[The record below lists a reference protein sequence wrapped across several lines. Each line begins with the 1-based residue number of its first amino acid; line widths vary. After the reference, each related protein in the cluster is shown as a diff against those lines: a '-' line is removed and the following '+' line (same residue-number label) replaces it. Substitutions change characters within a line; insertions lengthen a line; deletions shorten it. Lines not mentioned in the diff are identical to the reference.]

1 MGIIVVR
8 CPVTGLAV
16 ATGIL
21 VYWVEFN
28 RLHDVAVELPCP
40 HCDDFH
46 RVGIRK
52 AWLAAPAEMM
62 CAA

>member
-40 HCDDFH
+40 I
-46 RVGIRK
+46 V
-52 AWLAAPAEMM
+52 ATSTA
-62 CAA
+62 